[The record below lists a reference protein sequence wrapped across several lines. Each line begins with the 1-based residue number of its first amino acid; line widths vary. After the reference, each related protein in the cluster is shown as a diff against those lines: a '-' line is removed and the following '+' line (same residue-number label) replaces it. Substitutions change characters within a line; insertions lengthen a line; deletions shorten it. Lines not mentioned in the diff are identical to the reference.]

1 MANFPQ
7 FNGLDAPELSR
18 AESVRCRVPSGMFYA
33 LSSFLVILAVI
44 PVRAENLKN
53 LKPQG
58 YVNDFAGVISP
69 DARNR
74 LTALCTDVDQKAQSQ
89 IAVVTVHN
97 LDGDSVEDFTNR
109 LGDQWGVGHKTSRGV
124 LILLAVDDHRYR
136 VEVGYGLEGILNDAK
151 VGDFGRAI
159 VPALRRGDYSSAVL
173 QLTWSVASV
182 IAQDRGVTLSG
193 APPAQPAPD
202 HSGSL
207 PPVVV
212 LVILIVLF
220 GGIVLLNRLARGGG
234 GPRGGGF
241 WGGPGPWIIG
251 GLGRGGFGGG
261 FGGFGGGG
269 GGGGGFGG
277 FGGGSFGGGGASG
290 SW

>member
-1 MANFPQ
+1 MTFGTCGWSTRALGPVCALLLLLIGVQ
-7 FNGLDAPELSR
+7 LR
-18 AESVRCRVPSGMFYA
+18 AE
-33 LSSFLVILAVI
+33 
-44 PVRAENLKN
+44 KWQD

-58 YVNDFAGVISP
+58 YVNDFAGVMSA
-69 DARNR
+69 DTRSR
-74 LTALCTDVDQKAQSQ
+74 LTTLCAEVDQKAQAQ

-109 LGDQWGVGHKTSRGV
+109 LGDKWGVGHKSSRGV
-124 LILLAVDDHRYR
+124 LILLAVDDHKYR
-136 VEVGYGLEGILNDAK
+136 VEVGYSLEPILNDAK

-159 VPALRRGDYSSAVL
+159 VPTLRRGDYSGAVL

-182 IAQDRGVTLSG
+182 IAHDRGVTLTG
-193 APPAQPAPD
+193 APPQPPTD
-202 HSGSL
+202 SDNSNSL
-207 PPVVV
+207 PPGV
-212 LVILIVLF
+212 LILIVLVI
-220 GGIVLLNRLARGGG
+220 IVLAGLARRARGG
-234 GPRGGGF
+234 RGGF

-251 GLGRGGFGGG
+251 GLGGFGRGG

>member
-1 MANFPQ
+1 MIFTVVPL
-7 FNGLDAPELSR
+7 F
-18 AESVRCRVPSGMFYA
+18 AEK
-33 LSSFLVILAVI
+33 LQD
-44 PVRAENLKN
+44 

-58 YVNDFAGVISP
+58 YVNDFAGVISAGTH
-69 DARNR
+69 DR
-74 LTALCTDVDQKAQSQ
+74 LTALCTEVDQKAKAQ

-109 LGDQWGVGHKTSRGV
+109 LGDKWGVGHKSSRGV

-159 VPALRRGDYSSAVL
+159 VPELRRGDYSRAVL
-173 QLTWSVASV
+173 QLTWSIASV

-193 APPAQPAPD
+193 TPPSQPTGSD
-202 HSGSL
+202 ESNSL
-207 PPVVV
+207 PPGV
-212 LVILIVLF
+212 LILIVL
-220 GGIVLLNRLARGGG
+220 GIIVLAGLARRAGGG
-234 GPRGGGF
+234 RGGW

-251 GLGRGGFGGG
+251 GLGGFGRGG
-261 FGGFGGGG
+261 FGGFGGFGG